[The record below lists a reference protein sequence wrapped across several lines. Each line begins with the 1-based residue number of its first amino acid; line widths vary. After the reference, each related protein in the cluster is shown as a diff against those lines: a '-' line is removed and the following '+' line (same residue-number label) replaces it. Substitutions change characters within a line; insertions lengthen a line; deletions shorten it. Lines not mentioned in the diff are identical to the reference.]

1 MDSAIGGRCIG
12 YKCNVAPSKLN
23 AQKRCDS
30 KKHKDG
36 VKLNKKFD
44 ENGAKIESEI
54 HAYFENN
61 SADTHGVL
69 GMERAPVDVSVSAS
83 KESWVFFVCQ

>member
-1 MDSAIGGRCIG
+1 M
-12 YKCNVAPSKLN
+12 NAPKH
-23 AQKRCDS
+23 RDS
-30 KKHKDG
+30 KKHQDG
-36 VKLNKKFD
+36 VKQSKQLD